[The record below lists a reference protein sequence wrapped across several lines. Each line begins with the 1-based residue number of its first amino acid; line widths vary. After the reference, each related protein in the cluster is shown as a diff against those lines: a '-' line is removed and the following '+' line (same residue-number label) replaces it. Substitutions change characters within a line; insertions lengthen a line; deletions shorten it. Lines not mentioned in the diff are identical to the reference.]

1 LGPSRPCVYVMA
13 KKKREKRNP
22 NMLWV
27 ELGLY
32 SKEEMERRE
41 KVKKDLEK
49 FDKILDEL
57 YEKNP
62 W

>member
-1 LGPSRPCVYVMA
+1 
-13 KKKREKRNP
+13 
-22 NMLWV
+22 MLWV

>member
-1 LGPSRPCVYVMA
+1 MA
-13 KKKREKRNP
+13 KKKKERNP

-27 ELGLY
+27 DLGLY
-32 SKEEMERRE
+32 SEEEMERRE

-49 FDKILDEL
+49 FDKILDKL
-57 YEKNP
+57 YEKNL

>member
-1 LGPSRPCVYVMA
+1 MA
-13 KKKREKRNP
+13 KKTTWATTQGKKEERNP

-27 ELGLY
+27 DLGLY
-32 SKEEMERRE
+32 TVEEMKRRE
-41 KVKKDLEK
+41 KAKKDCEK
-49 FDKILDEL
+49 FDKILDKL

>member
-1 LGPSRPCVYVMA
+1 MA
-13 KKKREKRNP
+13 KKKEERNP

-32 SKEEMERRE
+32 SEEEMKRRE

>member
-1 LGPSRPCVYVMA
+1 MA